1 MENTKKETVLITGGA
16 GFIGHAIIEHL
27 LRTTD
32 FDIVSLDRLDT
43 SGCLDRISDVIAKN
57 PSWRRRTHVIWH
69 DLKAPLS
76 DHVIHKLGRIDY
88 ILHLAAGS
96 HVNRSI
102 QYPLEF
108 VMDNVVGT
116 CNLLNYAKE
125 RCETL
130 KLFLYFSTD
139 EVFGPAP
146 PGTTFKE
153 NDRYNAKNPY
163 AATKAAAE
171 ELCNAYANTYKLPVI
186 VTHTMNAYGPRQ
198 HLEKFIPIVIKKLQN
213 NESIVIHSDRGGTRP
228 SSRRYLFSRDVAE
241 AVRFLMLTHTIGE
254 KYNVRADAETDNLTL
269 AKMIAS
275 IMGKELRYELKYPER
290 TRPGNDFRYSVC
302 GEKLQ
307 KMGWRQQT
315 SLEQGLE
322 ETIRWYLDNP
332 TWGVL

>member
-1 MENTKKETVLITGGA
+1 MKSTKKETVLITGGA
-16 GFIGHAIIEHL
+16 GFIGHAIVEHL
-27 LRTTD
+27 LETTD
-32 FDIVSLDRLDT
+32 FDIISLDRLDT
-43 SGCLDRISDVIAKN
+43 SGCLDRLHDVFEKN
-57 PSWRRRTHVIWH
+57 PQWRKRTQVVWH

-76 DHVIHKLGRIDY
+76 THVIHKLGEVNY

-102 QYPLEF
+102 KYPLEF

-116 CNLLNYAKE
+116 CNLLNYAIAE
-125 RCETL
+125 CESL

-146 PGTTFKE
+146 AGVTFKE
-153 NDRYNAKNPY
+153 DDRYNARNPY

-171 ELCNAYANTYKLPVI
+171 ELCNAYANTYGLPAI

-213 NESIVIHSDRGGTRP
+213 DETITIHSDKSGTKS

-241 AVRFLMLTHTIGE
+241 AVRFLMFTHTAGE
-254 KYNVRADAETDNLTL
+254 KYNVCADIETDNLTL
-269 AKMIAS
+269 AKMIAE
-275 IMGKELRYELKYPER
+275 IMGKELKFKLEYPEDS
-290 TRPGNDFRYSVC
+290 RPGNDFRYSVC
-302 GEKLQ
+302 GDKLNE
-307 KMGWRQQT
+307 MGWKQRVN
-315 SLEQGLE
+315 LREGLE

-332 TWGVL
+332 TWGDS